1 MADLELKTKSID
13 EDYKRFIALRRRV
26 MQAIH
31 RELEL
36 NDYCKFYEGTFEI
49 FVSYPNYFDREYDN
63 KPDEPDFYIIRLHC
77 YVLGPGRHYE
87 WRGST
92 LKNALDKAEKDIN
105 KWIREDDNGE

>member
-1 MADLELKTKSID
+1 MDDLELKIKSMD
-13 EDYKRFIALRRRV
+13 KEYKRFISLRRRV

-36 NDYCKFYEGTFEI
+36 DDSCKIYEGTFEI
-49 FVSYPNYFDREYDN
+49 LVSYPNYFDLKYDN
-63 KPDEPDFYIIRLHC
+63 KPDKPDFYIIRLHC

-87 WRGST
+87 WRGRT